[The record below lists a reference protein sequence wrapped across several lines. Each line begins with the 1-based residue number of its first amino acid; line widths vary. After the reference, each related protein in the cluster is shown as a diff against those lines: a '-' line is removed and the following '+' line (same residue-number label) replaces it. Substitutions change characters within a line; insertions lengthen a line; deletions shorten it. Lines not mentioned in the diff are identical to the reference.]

1 MVLYHMICT
10 RRICYICAIC
20 FFVSCFS
27 TIQYSNPMWG
37 HYADKHTGFC
47 IEYDVSLLPKE
58 MQLLLPVVYVERPY
72 DASKILDMRDIDDK
86 FACICPSLFKS
97 IDWKYENEWR
107 IFIPTKGNY
116 ETLVVPAV
124 D

>member
-1 MVLYHMICT
+1 
-10 RRICYICAIC
+10 
-20 FFVSCFS
+20 
-27 TIQYSNPMWG
+27 
-37 HYADKHTGFC
+37 
-47 IEYDVSLLPKE
+47 